1 MTRMGCGCDTLGCSC
16 SELGC
21 GCDSMGCGCRDKS
34 ILGQIEKATGMNPWW
49 FLIGAAAG
57 VGAYYVFRQ
66 AAAAQVAIPPGQESI
81 MAPPPLQAPAA
92 YANIEAVAKRLNDV
106 ETQYHMGHFTPEQ
119 VLTELDS
126 LTTAAKTFTVYDSA
140 RVSQIL
146 TDISNLRDKVNDFI
160 QFRNSNPSIPQ
171 YVPPGSTPA
180 GMPVA
185 NIGSRLSAFR

>member
-1 MTRMGCGCDTLGCSC
+1 MTRMGCDCDKMGCSC

-21 GCDSMGCGCRDKS
+21 GCDSLGCGCRDKS
-34 ILGQIEKATGMNPWW
+34 LLGQIEKATGMNPWW
-49 FLIGAAAG
+49 FLAG
-57 VGAYYVFRQ
+57 SVVGVSLWYVFQ
-66 AAAAQVAIPPGQESI
+66 NSNSVLTPAGKESV
-81 MAPPPLQAPAA
+81 MAPPPIAAPSA
-92 YANIEAVAKRLNDV
+92 YANIAAVAQRLNDV

-126 LTTAAKTFTVYDSA
+126 LTTTAKTFTVYDSA
-140 RVSQIL
+140 RVSQVL
-146 TDISNLRDKVNDFI
+146 TDISSLRDKVNDFI

-180 GMPVA
+180 SMPVA